1 MGQNFLQIDH
11 AHDKKEDN
19 QPGCAWGILHALDYH
34 QWHCSVKRMLLHQK
48 HDKQRHAKRI
58 TSHKTRLD
66 VHDSNEVHKLSDAE
80 ASHFHVNQRT
90 TGTSSINKRTLK
102 ARIKALVANDFSKK
116 EGHKQHGSGFPRRS
130 QLRRTYSIHHL
141 ETSDYTVDEISSDCP
156 IIILQKNA
164 DTTDSS
170 NRKFDLC
177 SAEKL
182 AKNYSLHQKKHGKAR
197 ETSVSHRLE
206 QGKNA
211 SLDQLQECV
220 DVLELFKVNKDLFQK
235 LLQNT
240 DDVIA
245 DRFDSL
251 KKKKK
256 KGRLTKAGSF
266 PVADLVHFK
275 NFRPS
280 TLEQKQSESWSSS
293 KGERLLPRTAALNV
307 VASGSSKGLCT
318 NSGTLMADDSECSVL
333 HQKINEELD
342 QQVNNEVVMSLKAT
356 EKKNEIAQKEGK
368 FEDNCAFVDAL
379 FGEVSAGCSAFIGP
393 EEIDE
398 GKESTSM
405 GNDKEGFSNCCE
417 TDGSVYNFSKHGV
430 SHIRRTSS
438 LHESLDRYARLF
450 EFSFSREVKLEQS
463 KSLKLTKEY
472 EIPSGG
478 QAPISFKRIRSLS
491 NLDFFSSFQNEE
503 SSDSHLLRMPIT
515 NVVDDAR
522 NDGMQSQDEPN
533 SVGYFI
539 CTAKDAGLDASE
551 ETECF
556 VGRSDDCTRE
566 GYSASLAVDTYG
578 ETASNMGV
586 LKEETDEST
595 IIASNSHNETE
606 NSSTSSSIK
615 IPQPDPLSA
624 RESCFKEITTV
635 VAFPG
640 LECGYFDGKK
650 SINDSLTVSDTDFR
664 PESRSKIFAEN
675 VEHENNCDKK
685 HKNTDIYGNDDA
697 DFSYVR
703 EILER
708 SGFIGNDLH
717 GAWHLSDQ
725 LLNPSLFEEL
735 EGCWPHETDYP
746 GEDTSP
752 CLHHLLLFDL
762 VNEALLQIYERSF
775 TYYPRALS
783 TSCRARPLPVGDHII
798 EEVWTSIRRSLS
810 EKPEMKQSLD
820 SVMAQDMAK
829 DDGWMN
835 LQWESE
841 CVALDLEDL
850 IFDELLEEALCSSA
864 V

>member
-1 MGQNFLQIDH
+1 MGHNFLRIDH
-11 AHDKKEDN
+11 AHDKIENN

-34 QWHCSVKRMLLHQK
+34 QWHYNVKRMLLHKK
-48 HDKQRHAKRI
+48 HDKQRHAKR
-58 TSHKTRLD
+58 TTNQKTRLD
-66 VHDSNEVHKLSDAE
+66 VHDSNEEHKLSDAE
-80 ASHFHVNQRT
+80 ASHFHRT
-90 TGTSSINKRTLK
+90 TGTSSINKMTLK
-102 ARIKALVANDFSKK
+102 ARIKALVANDFSER
-116 EGHKQHGSGFPRRS
+116 EGHKQHSSGFPRRS
-130 QLRRTYSIHHL
+130 RLRRTYSIHHL

-156 IIILQKNA
+156 IIILQKN
-164 DTTDSS
+164 DDRTDSS

-177 SAEKL
+177 GAEEL

-245 DRFDSL
+245 DRFDRL
-251 KKKKK
+251 KAPNNKR
-256 KGRLTKAGSF
+256 RLTKAGSF

-280 TLEQKQSESWSSS
+280 TLEQKQSENWSSS

-307 VASGSSKGLCT
+307 VASRSSKDVCA
-318 NSGTLMADDSECSVL
+318 NSGPLTADDSDCNVL

-356 EKKNEIAQKEGK
+356 EKKNEIALKEGK
-368 FEDNCAFVDAL
+368 FEDNCTFVDAL
-379 FGEVSAGCSAFIGP
+379 FDEVSAGRSAFIGP

-405 GNDKEGFSNCCE
+405 GNGKEGFSYCCE
-417 TDGSVYNFSKHGV
+417 TDGSVYNLSKHGV

-438 LHESLDRYARLF
+438 LRESLDRYARLF
-450 EFSFSREVKLEQS
+450 EVSFSREVKPEQS

-472 EIPSGG
+472 EIPLGG
-478 QAPISFKRIRSLS
+478 QAPISLKRIRSLS
-491 NLDFFSSFQNEE
+491 HLDFFSSFQNEE

-522 NDGMQSQDEPN
+522 NVGMQSQDEPN
-533 SVGYFI
+533 TIGYFI

-551 ETECF
+551 TEYL

-566 GYSASLAVDTYG
+566 GYSASLTVDTYN
-578 ETASNMGV
+578 ETASKMGV
-586 LKEETDEST
+586 LREETVEST
-595 IIASNSHNETE
+595 IIASNSHNEME

-624 RESCFKEITTV
+624 RESCFKEITGV

-640 LECGYFDGKK
+640 LECGYFNGKK
-650 SINDSLTVSDTDFR
+650 STNDSLIVSDTDFR
-664 PESRSKIFAEN
+664 PESCSKIFPEN
-675 VEHENNCDKK
+675 VEHENNRAKK
-685 HKNTDIYGNDDA
+685 HKNTDVYGNDDA
-697 DFSYVR
+697 SFSYVR

-708 SGFIGNDLH
+708 SGFIGNGLH

-725 LLNPSLFEEL
+725 PLNPSLFEEL
-735 EGCWPHETDYP
+735 EGCWRHETDYP
-746 GEDTSP
+746 GEDISP
-752 CLHHLLLFDL
+752 CLRHLLLFDL
-762 VNEALLQIYERSF
+762 VNEVYLQIYERSF
-775 TYYPRALS
+775 AYYPRALS
-783 TSCRARPLPVGDHII
+783 TSCRTRPLPVGDHII
-798 EEVWTSIRRSLS
+798 EEVWTSIRRSLTV
-810 EKPEMKQSLD
+810 KPEMKQSLD